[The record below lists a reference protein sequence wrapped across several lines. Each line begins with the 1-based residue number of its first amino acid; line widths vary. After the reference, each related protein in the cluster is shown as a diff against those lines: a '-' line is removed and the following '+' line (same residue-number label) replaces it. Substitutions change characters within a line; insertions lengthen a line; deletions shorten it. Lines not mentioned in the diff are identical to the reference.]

1 MLVLQETQ
9 TPLNTSFFFFFDS
22 VWIFFSLKL
31 NEQKLQYLAHANSM
45 VALTI
50 GT

>member
-1 MLVLQETQ
+1 MLYYKKHKLHLTH
-9 TPLNTSFFFFFDS
+9 LFFFRQCLN
-22 VWIFFSLKL
+22 IFSLKL